1 MTGVL
6 ILGAG
11 GHAKVVADILLS
23 QGLEVTGYLD
33 DDPQTW
39 NTKPLNVPVLGSSD
53 TFPELAQHRIV
64 IGIGSNAIRQRLA
77 AQLGEDMRWCNAL
90 HPRAIIAESVKLG
103 LGVVV
108 AAGAIINPD
117 TVIGDHVIINT
128 AASVDHDCEVGAFC
142 HIGPGTHLGG
152 GVKVGQGTLIGIGA
166 TVHPYCTIGKNV
178 IVGAGAVV
186 VNDIPD
192 NITVV
197 GVPARPLKKD

>member
-1 MTGVL
+1 LAGII

-23 QGLEVTGYLD
+23 QGREVAGYLD
-33 DDPQTW
+33 DNPASW
-39 NTKPLNVPVLGSSD
+39 NTKPLNIPVLGSTD
-53 TFPELAQHRIV
+53 AFAELAIEGIV
-64 IGIGSNAIRQRLA
+64 IGIGANTIRQRLA
-77 AQLGEDMRWCNAL
+77 AQLGEDTPWCNAV
-90 HPRAIIAESVKLG
+90 HPQAIIAKSVKLG
-103 LGVVV
+103 VGVVV

-128 AASVDHDCEVGAFC
+128 AASVDHDCEIKAFC
-142 HIGPGTHLGG
+142 HIAPGTHLGG

-166 TVHPYCTIGKNV
+166 TVHPYCTIGRNV

-186 VNDIPD
+186 VDDIPD
-192 NITVV
+192 DVTVV